1 VKEIT
6 VQVLKP
12 YLFAA
17 AAAVLLAGCSKPPEK
32 TEDVRPVRAIVLQ
45 SADVDV
51 SAEFSGEVRA
61 RYQSQLGF
69 RVPGKIV
76 SRKVEVGSV
85 VRKGQVLMQLD
96 PQDLR
101 LGQAQAQATLRATE
115 TTRDLAQADVKRYR
129 ELRAQNFVAQAVL
142 DEKESALRAAEAQVD
157 AARAGWREQANQA
170 GYASLVADTDGVVT
184 QIAAEAGQ
192 VVAAGAPVVTV
203 ARTDEKEVV
212 FGVPE
217 DRVDVL
223 RKVTDV
229 RVRLW
234 AAPGVAAAARIRE
247 VSPVA
252 DPATRTYPFKVSLPA
267 TLTQARLGMTAVV
280 QFASKGQPGIKV
292 PLSAL
297 FHERNATSVW
307 VVEQGVVRL
316 VPVKVLS
323 ADGNDLVL
331 EGGVRAGQTVVT
343 AGVHLLKPGQK
354 VRLLGD
360 DVPKAP
366 APASAPA
373 PGSAPAPAKGA

>member
-1 VKEIT
+1 MH
-6 VQVLKP
+6 VLKP
-12 YLFAA
+12 YLIVAS
-17 AAAVLLAGCSKPPEK
+17 AVLLAACSKPPEK
-32 TEDVRPVRAIVLQ
+32 TDDVRPVRAIVLHG
-45 SADVDV
+45 SDVDIN
-51 SAEFSGEVRA
+51 AEFSGEVRA

-76 SRKVEVGSV
+76 SRKIEVGSV
-85 VRKGQVLMQLD
+85 VRKGQVLMALD

-101 LGQAQAQATLRATE
+101 LGQAQAQAALRATE
-115 TTRDLAQADVKRYR
+115 TSRDLAQADVKRYR

-142 DEKESALRAAEAQVD
+142 DEKEATLRAAEAQVE
-157 AARAGWREQANQA
+157 AARAAWREQANQA

-184 QIAAEAGQ
+184 QVAAEAGQ

-217 DRVDVL
+217 DRVDAL
-223 RKVTDV
+223 RKVADV

-234 AAPGVAAAARIRE
+234 AAPGKAAAARIRE

-252 DPATRTYPFKVSLPA
+252 DPATRTYAFKATVPPA
-267 TLTQARLGMTAVV
+267 LAQAKLGMTAVV
-280 QFASKGQPGIKV
+280 QFTAKSAQPKIKV

-307 VVEQGVVRL
+307 VVEQGAVKL
-316 VPVKVLS
+316 VPVTVLA

-354 VRLLGD
+354 VRILGD

-366 APASAPA
+366 AS
-373 PGSAPAPAKGA
+373 APAKGA

>member
-1 VKEIT
+1 VKENT

-12 YLFAA
+12 YLIA
-17 AAAVLLAGCSKPPEK
+17 AAAVLLAACSKPPER
-32 TEDVRPVRAIVLQ
+32 TEDIRPVRAVVLQ
-45 SADVDV
+45 SSDVDV
-51 SAEFSGEVRA
+51 DAEFSGEVRA

-76 SRKVEVGSV
+76 ARKVDVGTV
-85 VRKGQVLMQLD
+85 VRKGQALMQLD

-101 LGQAQAQATLRATE
+101 LGQAQAQASLRAAE
-115 TTRDLAQADVKRYR
+115 TARDLAAADVKRYR

-142 DEKESALRAAEAQVD
+142 DEKESGLRSAEAQV
-157 AARAGWREQANQA
+157 AAAQAAYREQSNQA
-170 GYASLVADTDGVVT
+170 GYATLVADTDGVVT
-184 QIAAEAGQ
+184 QVAAEAGQ
-192 VVAAGAPVVTV
+192 VVAAGTPVVTV

-217 DRVDVL
+217 DRVDEL

-229 RVRLW
+229 RVKLW
-234 AAPGVAAAARIRE
+234 AAPGQVVPAKIRE

-252 DPATRTYPFKVSLPA
+252 DPATRTYPFKVTLPA
-267 TLTQARLGMTAVV
+267 TLAQAKLGMTAVV
-280 QFASKGQPGIKV
+280 QFTSKGQPKIKV

-307 VVEQGVVRL
+307 VVEKGAVRL
-316 VPVKVLS
+316 VPVTVVA

-331 EGGVRAGQTVVT
+331 GSGVTAGQTVVT

-354 VRLLGD
+354 VRILGD
-360 DVPKAP
+360 DVPKAA
-366 APASAPA
+366 APA
-373 PGSAPAPAKGA
+373 AKGA

>member
-1 VKEIT
+1 M
-6 VQVLKP
+6 QVLKP
-12 YLFAA
+12 YLIAA
-17 AAAVLLAGCSKPPEK
+17 TAVLLAACSKPPEK
-32 TEDVRPVRAIVLQ
+32 TEDVRPVRAFVLQ
-45 SADVDV
+45 ASDVDV
-51 SAEFSGEVRA
+51 NAEFSGEVRA

-76 SRKVEVGSV
+76 SRKVDVGSV
-85 VRKGQVLMQLD
+85 VRKGQALMGLD

-101 LGQAQAQATLRATE
+101 LGQAQAQATLRAAE
-115 TTRDLAQADVKRYR
+115 TSRDLAQADVKRYR

-170 GYASLVADTDGVVT
+170 GYATLVSDIDGVVT
-184 QIAAEAGQ
+184 QVAAEAGQ
-192 VVAAGAPVVTV
+192 VVAAGTPVVTV

-223 RKVTDV
+223 RQVADV

-234 AAPGVAAAARIRE
+234 AAPDRAVPAKIRE

-252 DPATRTYPFKVSLPA
+252 DPATRTYAFKATLPA
-267 TLTQARLGMTAVV
+267 TLTQAKLGMTAVV
-280 QFASKGQPGIKV
+280 QFASKGQPKIKV
-292 PLSAL
+292 PLTAL

-307 VVEQGVVRL
+307 VVEHGTVKL
-316 VPVKVLS
+316 VPVTVV
-323 ADGNDLVL
+323 AAEGNNLVL
-331 EGGVRAGQTVVT
+331 GSGVKAGQTVVT

-354 VRLLGD
+354 VRILGEE
-360 DVPKAP
+360 VLHAP
-366 APASAPA
+366 APKAAVPA
-373 PGSAPAPAKGA
+373 APAKGA

>member
-1 VKEIT
+1 VKENT

-17 AAAVLLAGCSKPPEK
+17 AAVLLAACSKPPEK
-32 TEDVRPVRAIVLQ
+32 TEDVRPVRAIVLH
-45 SADVDV
+45 SSDVDV
-51 SAEFSGEVRA
+51 NAEFSGEVRA

-76 SRKVEVGSV
+76 SRKVEVGTV
-85 VRKGQVLMQLD
+85 VRKGQVLMALD

-115 TTRDLAQADVKRYR
+115 TSRDLAQNDVKRYR

-142 DEKESALRAAEAQVD
+142 DEKESTLRAAEAQVD
-157 AARAGWREQANQA
+157 AARAAWREQANQA
-170 GYASLVADTDGVVT
+170 GYASLVADTDGVIT
-184 QIAAEAGQ
+184 QIAAETGQ
-192 VVAAGAPVVTV
+192 VVAAGVPVVTV
-203 ARTDEKEVV
+203 ARTEEKEVV

-223 RKVTDV
+223 RKVADV

-234 AAPGVAAAARIRE
+234 AAPGNAVPAKIRE

-252 DPATRTYPFKVSLPA
+252 DPATRTYPFKVTLPA

-280 QFASKGQPGIKV
+280 QFASKSAQPKIKV

-307 VVEQGVVRL
+307 VVEQGAVKL
-316 VPVKVLS
+316 VPVRVVA

-331 EGGVRAGQTVVT
+331 EGEVRAGQTVVT

-354 VRLLGD
+354 VRILGD
-360 DVPKAP
+360 DAPKGAAP

-373 PGSAPAPAKGA
+373 PAKGAR